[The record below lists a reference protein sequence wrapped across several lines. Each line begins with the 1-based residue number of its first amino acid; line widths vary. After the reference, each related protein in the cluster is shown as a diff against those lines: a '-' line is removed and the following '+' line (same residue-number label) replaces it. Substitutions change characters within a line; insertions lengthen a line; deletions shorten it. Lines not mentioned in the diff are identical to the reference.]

1 MGYSAFDPIAL
12 ADVRSVKNSIDMAG
26 ITSDVFTV
34 GDVIRYDPAND
45 TYLRAMANN
54 ETNANYIGVVESISG
69 TNFVVVYS
77 GEISLPDSVMST
89 ISGYTGAQVFY
100 LSGVSAGKLTTTQ
113 PTNPGHIIKPVIIT
127 SGTVIDGTGQGLID
141 GVVVNSA
148 GNRIT
153 GDSIVDLSDIQ
164 PVGSVLAFAG
174 NTGQIPNGWD
184 ICDGNFLDTTTYLDL
199 YNALNGGKL
208 YGFIQ
213 QATIT
218 KVSTSGLGVLTN
230 NNIVGAKI
238 YFEKANGTIEAT
250 IVSGTISGN
259 SVIAAELSINPAYI
273 LGLSAGEYHNT
284 LLQLNDA
291 GRVYFDGQ
299 PQDMIYT
306 VSSWTV
312 SQTPTKFKK
321 PDMRSRFILGSS
333 RGITGLEAS
342 GFNTY
347 TIGRPGGEEVH
358 TLTIGEIPIHTH
370 TLGITATLSGNVA
383 TSHNL
388 ITSSAGAHHH
398 YSISFTGTG
407 FDNRQAEDASTIPAI
422 REYHLRTFD
431 IYPSGNFQYGL
442 AVTNR
447 TPSTGRSSTDGA
459 HAHQVTGN
467 ISVSTNDLTPEVSG
481 TIANAGGDI
490 AHNNVP
496 QHVVMYWIIK
506 TRKDSYA
513 KLYKLGPSGG
523 GAVIAKNTAKRWARA
538 TAGAGCTV
546 DASYGT
552 WGVTRI
558 GQGHYEFYHDLL
570 SELGTADQ
578 TKYIVEVAVTKG
590 NSGATQMFIGNPYG
604 YQGMTFGVRVYDIMG
619 TTFSDHFQYINLT
632 VYGGGTAL

>member
-26 ITSDVFTV
+26 ITSDIFTV

-54 ETNANYIGVVESISG
+54 EANANYIGVVESISG

-77 GEISLPDSVMST
+77 GEISLPDTVMST

-100 LSGVSAGKLTTTQ
+100 LSGVCAGKLTTTQ

-127 SGTVIDGTGQGLID
+127 SGTVIDGTGQGLVD
-141 GVVVNSA
+141 GVVVNST
-148 GNRIT
+148 GNRIA

-164 PVGSVLAFAG
+164 PVGSILAFAG
-174 NTGQIPNGWD
+174 NTGQIPVGWD
-184 ICDGNFLDTTTYLDL
+184 ICDGNFLDTTTYVDL
-199 YNALNGGKL
+199 YSALNSGKL

-213 QATIT
+213 QATIA
-218 KVSTSGLGVLTN
+218 KVGSSGLGVLTN
-230 NNIVGAKI
+230 NNVIGAKI
-238 YFEKANGTIEAT
+238 YFEKPNGTIEAT
-250 IVSGTISGN
+250 IVSGTISGT
-259 SVIAAELSINPAYI
+259 SVVAAELSVNPAYI
-273 LGLSAGEYHNT
+273 LGISAGQYHDT
-284 LLQLNDA
+284 LLALNDV

-299 PQDMIYT
+299 PQDMVYS
-306 VSSWTV
+306 VNSWTV

-358 TLTIGEIPIHTH
+358 TLTTFEMPIHSH
-370 TLGITATLSGNVA
+370 TISLTSTLSGNVTVQNNLSISQSGSHA
-383 TSHNL
+383 HNL
-388 ITSSAGAHHH
+388 ISPGEDDAGPTPTNYLA
-398 YSISFTGTG
+398 SQDSV
-407 FDNRQAEDASTIPAI
+407 DARWSYI
-422 REYHLRTFD
+422 L
-431 IYPSGNFQYGL
+431 Q
-442 AVTNR
+442 
-447 TPSTGRSSTDGA
+447 GRSSALPTLCLSSIAGSHSHDL
-459 HAHQVTGN
+459 TGT
-467 ISVSTNDLTPEVSG
+467 ITVSTNNLTPNVSG
-481 TIANAGGDI
+481 TIQNSGGDI
-490 AHNNVP
+490 PHNNVP

-523 GAVIAKNTAKRWARA
+523 GAVIAKNTAKRWARS

-552 WGVTRI
+552 WGVARLGT
-558 GQGHYEFYHDLL
+558 GHYEFYHDLL

-604 YQGMTFGVRVYDIMG
+604 YRGMTFGVRVYDIMG
-619 TTFSDHFQYINLT
+619 TTFSDNFQFINLT

>member
-26 ITSDVFTV
+26 ITTDIFAV

-45 TYLRAMANN
+45 TYLKAMANN
-54 ETNANYIGVVESISG
+54 EINANYIGVVESVSG

-100 LSGVSAGKLTTTQ
+100 LSGVCAGKLTPTQ

-127 SGTVIDGTGQGLID
+127 SGTVIDGTGQGLVD
-141 GVVVNSA
+141 GIVVNST
-148 GNRIT
+148 GNKIT

-164 PVGSVLAFAG
+164 PVGSILAFAG
-174 NTGQIPNGWD
+174 NTGQIPVGWD
-184 ICDGNFLDTTTYLDL
+184 ICDGNFLDTTTYADL
-199 YNALNGGKL
+199 YNALNEGKL

-213 QATIT
+213 QATIA
-218 KVSTSGLGVLTN
+218 KVGSSGLGVLTN
-230 NNIVGAKI
+230 NNVIGAKI
-238 YFEKANGTIEAT
+238 YFEKPNGTIEAT

-259 SVIAAELSINPAYI
+259 SVIAAELFVNPAYI
-273 LGLSAGEYHNT
+273 LGLSAGQYHDT

-291 GRVYFDGQ
+291 GRVYFNGQ
-299 PQDMIYT
+299 PEDMIYT
-306 VSSWTV
+306 ISSWTV

-333 RGITGLEAS
+333 RGITGVEVS

-347 TIGRPGGEEVH
+347 TIGRPGGEEAH
-358 TLTIGEIPIHTH
+358 TLTIGEMPIHNHSLTI
-370 TLGITATLSGNVA
+370 GVSLSGQISV
-383 TSHNL
+383 SHNL
-388 ITSSAGAHHH
+388 ITSSEGSHTHDIVLTGPIYNGQRPWRKPNVMAGNGSTQTWTIPGTDAAGLSDPLLVAGAA
-398 YSISFTGTG
+398 GTH
-407 FDNRQAEDASTIPAI
+407 S
-422 REYHLRTFD
+422 HVV
-431 IYPSGNFQYGL
+431 SGPIN
-442 AVTNR
+442 
-447 TPSTGRSSTDGA
+447 
-459 HAHQVTGN
+459 
-467 ISVSTNDLTPEVSG
+467 VSATDLTPIVSG
-481 TIANAGGDI
+481 SAQNSGQDLS
-490 AHNNVP
+490 HNNVP

-552 WGVTRI
+552 WGVARLGT
-558 GQGHYEFYHDLL
+558 GHYEFYHDLL

-578 TKYIVEVAVTKG
+578 SKYIVEVAVTKG

-632 VYGGGTAL
+632 VYGGGTAF

>member
-26 ITSDVFTV
+26 ITSDIFTV

-45 TYLRAMANN
+45 TYLKAMANN
-54 ETNANYIGVVESISG
+54 EANANYIGVVESVSG

-100 LSGVSAGKLTTTQ
+100 LSGVCAGKLTPTQ

-127 SGTVIDGTGQGLID
+127 SGTVIDGTGQGLVD
-141 GVVVNSA
+141 GIVVNST
-148 GNRIT
+148 GNKIT

-164 PVGSVLAFAG
+164 PVGSILAFAG
-174 NTGQIPNGWD
+174 NTGQIPVGWD
-184 ICDGNFLDTTTYLDL
+184 ICDGNFLDTTTYADL
-199 YNALNGGKL
+199 YNALNEGKL

-213 QATIT
+213 QATIA
-218 KVSTSGLGVLTN
+218 KVGSSGLGVLTN
-230 NNIVGAKI
+230 NNVIGAKI
-238 YFEKANGTIEAT
+238 YFEKPNGTIEAT

-273 LGLSAGEYHNT
+273 LGLSAGQYHDT

-291 GRVYFDGQ
+291 GRVYFNGQ
-299 PQDMIYT
+299 PEDMIYT

-333 RGITGLEAS
+333 RGITGVEVS

-347 TIGRPGGEEVH
+347 TIGRPGGEEAH
-358 TLTIGEIPIHTH
+358 TLTIGEMPIHNHSLTI
-370 TLGITATLSGNVA
+370 GVSLSGQISV
-383 TSHNL
+383 SHNL
-388 ITSSAGAHHH
+388 ITSSEGSHTHDVVLTGTQYNGQRPWRKVNVEAGDGNTNVWTLPTTSASTLTDPLLVAGAA
-398 YSISFTGTG
+398 GTH
-407 FDNRQAEDASTIPAI
+407 S
-422 REYHLRTFD
+422 HVV
-431 IYPSGNFQYGL
+431 SGPIN
-442 AVTNR
+442 
-447 TPSTGRSSTDGA
+447 
-459 HAHQVTGN
+459 
-467 ISVSTNDLTPEVSG
+467 VSATDLTPIVNGSAQNSG
-481 TIANAGGDI
+481 QDLS
-490 AHNNVP
+490 HNNVP

-552 WGVTRI
+552 WGVARLGT
-558 GQGHYEFYHDLL
+558 GHYEFYHDLL

-578 TKYIVEVAVTKG
+578 SKYIVEVAVTKG
-590 NSGATQMFIGNPYG
+590 NSGATQMFVGNPYG
-604 YQGMTFGVRVYDIMG
+604 YQGLTFGVRVYDIMG
-619 TTFSDHFQYINLT
+619 ATFSDHFQYINLT